1 VLIFIN
7 RFFKNFIKGGF
18 TMKKVVGLAAAGL
31 LAVSAANAGQITVA
45 NTDITMFGGVS
56 ASYNGQNND
65 HALRNAAIFISNPLN
80 QSLAGTWSG
89 KDSFSVNN
97 VIIGLTKPAQDG
109 GIGFTAAFGYWEA
122 PTVVASSTVVNN
134 VNIFNSINNKN
145 ADKLVGYG
153 KTTDFKPWLA
163 FVTYKPV
170 AGLSLDAGLL
180 WTNFG
185 ERPVTILNPHITRGV
200 LFTANPV
207 LLTGARGTYDAGVAK
222 VYVGA
227 GKAGDY
233 QLMGPVYK
241 NVIGNNYSNYI
252 EAGVTSNL
260 KQFGLPVDVGLHTYN
275 ENGNRDIY
283 ALTVGGD
290 LGIVSLGLEVDYF
303 KADDGLKKAWNSV
316 LRKPIGPLPAN
327 YSASTNAWGAAL
339 CANVKPVAGVQVPVR
354 IEYADN
360 KDTILIPAIAAA
372 TLVKPSNAANQFNY
386 AAAKKVWTFT
396 ITPTYNP
403 TKNTFLRA
411 EVSYAK
417 SSGDAFNGTS
427 GYLFVN
433 DKGEA
438 KTSRTTGAVEL
449 GFLF

>member
-7 RFFKNFIKGGF
+7 RFYKNFIKGGF
-18 TMKKVVGLAAAGL
+18 TMKKAVGLAAAGL

-45 NTDITMFGGVS
+45 NTDITLFGGVS
-56 ASYNGQNND
+56 ASYNAQNND
-65 HALRNAAIFISNPLN
+65 HALAKTPFS
-80 QSLAGTWSG
+80 

-97 VIIGLTKPAQDG
+97 VIVGLTKPAQDG
-109 GIGFTAAFGYWEA
+109 GIGFTAAFGSFEA
-122 PTVVASSTVVNN
+122 PTVVASSGVVNAKN
-134 VNIFNSINNKN
+134 VLN
-145 ADKLVGYG
+145 ANLVGYG
-153 KTTDFKPWLA
+153 NTTDFKPWLA

-170 AGLSLDAGLL
+170 AGLTLDAGLL

-200 LFTANPV
+200 LFTANPA

-227 GKAGDY
+227 GKAGKY
-233 QLMGPVYK
+233 QLMGPYYIDVLNK
-241 NVIGNNYSNYI
+241 KYSNYI
-252 EAGVTSNL
+252 EAGITSNL

-283 ALTVGGD
+283 AATVGGD

-303 KADDGLKKAWNSV
+303 KADDALKQAGHS
-316 LRKPIGPLPAN
+316 
-327 YSASTNAWGAAL
+327 SNALGTAL
-339 CANVKPVAGVQVPVR
+339 CANVKPVAGVQVPLRV
-354 IEYADN
+354 EYADN
-360 KDTILIPAIAAA
+360 KDTKLIPVLSAAG
-372 TLVKPSNAANQFNY
+372 N
-386 AAAKKVWTFT
+386 AKKVWTFT

-417 SSGDAFNGTS
+417 SSGALNAGQDAS
-427 GYLFVN
+427 IFVN

-438 KTSRTTGAVEL
+438 KTSRTTSAVEL

>member
-1 VLIFIN
+1 
-7 RFFKNFIKGGF
+7 
-18 TMKKVVGLAAAGL
+18 MKKVVGLAAAGL

-45 NTDITMFGGVS
+45 NTDITLFGGVS
-56 ASYNGQNND
+56 ASYNAQNND
-65 HALRNAAIFISNPLN
+65 HAIANAGFS
-80 QSLAGTWSG
+80 

-97 VIIGLTKPAQDG
+97 VIVGLTKPAQDG
-109 GIGFTAAFGYWEA
+109 GIGFTAAFGSFEA
-122 PTVVASSTVVNN
+122 PTVVASSDVVNAKN
-134 VNIFNSINNKN
+134 VLGKN
-145 ADKLVGYG
+145 LVGYG
-153 KTTDFKPWLA
+153 ETTKFQPWLA

-227 GKAGDY
+227 GKAGNY
-233 QLMGPVYK
+233 QLMGPVYTQ
-241 NVIGNNYSNYI
+241 VLNNHYSNYI
-252 EAGVTSNL
+252 EAGITSNL

-283 ALTVGGD
+283 AATVGGD

-303 KADDGLKKAWNSV
+303 KADDGLKKIV
-316 LRKPIGPLPAN
+316 GAN
-327 YSASTNAWGAAL
+327 HSSNAWGTAL

-360 KDTILIPAIAAA
+360 KDTILIPVIG
-372 TLVKPSNAANQFNY
+372 TSGLGFGN
-386 AAAKKVWTFT
+386 AKKVWTFT

-417 SSGDAFNGTS
+417 SSGALVAGQDAWLFTDANG
-427 GYLFVN
+427 N
-433 DKGEA
+433 H

>member
-1 VLIFIN
+1 M
-7 RFFKNFIKGGF
+7 
-18 TMKKVVGLAAAGL
+18 T
-31 LAVSAANAGQITVA
+31 
-45 NTDITMFGGVS
+45 
-56 ASYNGQNND
+56 
-65 HALRNAAIFISNPLN
+65 
-80 QSLAGTWSG
+80 
-89 KDSFSVNN
+89 
-97 VIIGLTKPAQDG
+97 
-109 GIGFTAAFGYWEA
+109 
-122 PTVVASSTVVNN
+122 
-134 VNIFNSINNKN
+134 
-145 ADKLVGYG
+145 
-153 KTTDFKPWLA
+153 
-163 FVTYKPV
+163 
-170 AGLSLDAGLL
+170 LDAGSLG
-180 WTNFG
+180 TNFG

-227 GKAGDY
+227 GKAGNY

-241 NVIGNNYSNYI
+241 DGIVNLNGYTFKNKYSNYI

-303 KADDGLKKAWNSV
+303 KADDGLKKAWNKFLTDV
-316 LRKPIGPLPAN
+316 IGSS
-327 YSASTNAWGAAL
+327 YSASSNAWGAAL

-360 KDTILIPAIAAA
+360 KDTILIPTIAAA
-372 TLVKPSNAANQFNY
+372 TLVKPNNSGTTTY

-411 EVSYAK
+411 EISYAK
-417 SSGDAFNGTS
+417 ASGNAFNGTS

>member
-1 VLIFIN
+1 
-7 RFFKNFIKGGF
+7 
-18 TMKKVVGLAAAGL
+18 MKKVVGLAAAGL

-45 NTDITMFGGVS
+45 NTDITLFGGVS
-56 ASYNGQNND
+56 ASYNAQNND
-65 HALRNAAIFISNPLN
+65 HAIYDADQNT
-80 QSLAGTWSG
+80 AGQQFGFS

-97 VIIGLTKPAQDG
+97 VIVGLTKPAQDG
-109 GIGFTAAFGYWEA
+109 GIGFTAAFGSFEA
-122 PTVVASSTVVNN
+122 PTVVASPDVVNG
-134 VNIFNSINNKN
+134 KN
-145 ADKLVGYG
+145 ATGKNLVGYG

-227 GKAGDY
+227 GKAGNY
-233 QLMGPVYK
+233 QLMGVVYTDSTL
-241 NVIGNNYSNYI
+241 VGNHYSNYI

-283 ALTVGGD
+283 ALTAGGD

-303 KADDGLKKAWNSV
+303 KADDGLKKAWNALTGATS
-316 LRKPIGPLPAN
+316 
-327 YSASTNAWGAAL
+327 SNAWGTAL

-360 KDTILIPAIAAA
+360 KDTILIPVIG
-372 TLVKPSNAANQFNY
+372 TSGLGYGN
-386 AAAKKVWTFT
+386 AKKVWTFT

-417 SSGDAFNGTS
+417 SSGAIVAGQDAWLFKDANG
-427 GYLFVN
+427 N
-433 DKGEA
+433 N

>member
-1 VLIFIN
+1 
-7 RFFKNFIKGGF
+7 
-18 TMKKVVGLAAAGL
+18 MKKVVGLAAAGL

-56 ASYNGQNND
+56 ASYNAQDKD
-65 HALRNAAIFISNPLN
+65 HALRDTAINVINN
-80 QSLAGTWSG
+80 QPIPGTASKWSG

-97 VIIGLTKPAQDG
+97 VIVGLTKPAQDG
-109 GIGFTAAFGYWEA
+109 GIGFTAAFGSWQV
-122 PTVVASSTVVNN
+122 PTVVASSDTVNN
-134 VNIFNSINNKN
+134 FKIVNGQTTKEGLI
-145 ADKLVGYG
+145 GYG

-170 AGLSLDAGLL
+170 AGLTLDAGLL

-207 LLTGARGTYDAGVAK
+207 LLTGARATYDAGVAK

-227 GKAGDY
+227 GKAGKY

-241 NVIGNNYSNYI
+241 DILGSPYSNYI

-290 LGIVSLGLEVDYF
+290 LRIVSLGLEVDYF
-303 KADDGLKKAWNSV
+303 KADDGLKKKQGDGTS
-316 LRKPIGPLPAN
+316 
-327 YSASTNAWGAAL
+327 SNAWGAAL

-360 KDTILIPAIAAA
+360 KNTDLIPAIAAA
-372 TLVKPSNAANQFNY
+372 GLVKPLVDGLPSDKY
-386 AAAKKVWTFT
+386 SAAKKVWTFT

-417 SSGDAFNGTS
+417 ASGSVDAGKS

-438 KTSRTTGAVEL
+438 KTSRTTGAIEL

>member
-7 RFFKNFIKGGF
+7 RFNKNFIKGGF

-31 LAVSAANAGQITVA
+31 FAVSAANAGQVTVA
-45 NTDITMFGGVS
+45 NSDITLFGGVS
-56 ASYNGQNND
+56 ASYNAQNND
-65 HALRNAAIFISNPLN
+65 HALRDASINSTTGATSTGANFP
-80 QSLAGTWSG
+80 

-97 VIIGLTKPAQDG
+97 VIVGLTKPAQDG
-109 GIGFTAAFGYWEA
+109 GIGFTAAFGSWEA
-122 PTVVASSTVVNN
+122 PTVVASSDVVNN
-134 VNIFNSINNKN
+134 TNLKIVDNSGNVQKVLV
-145 ADKLVGYG
+145 DKLIGYG

-207 LLTGARGTYDAGVAK
+207 LLEGARGTYDAGVAK
-222 VYVGA
+222 VYLGA

-241 NVIGNNYSNYI
+241 NVVYGGKNGYSSYI
-252 EAGVTSNL
+252 EAGITSNL

-283 ALTVGGD
+283 ALTAGGD

-303 KADDGLKKAWNSV
+303 KADDNLKKAWHDKNGATS
-316 LRKPIGPLPAN
+316 
-327 YSASTNAWGAAL
+327 SNAWGAAL

-360 KDTILIPAIAAA
+360 KDTALIPVIGGV
-372 TLVKPSNAANQFNY
+372 LSVKQNGINY

-417 SSGDAFNGTS
+417 ASGDAKPNTS
-427 GYLFVN
+427 GYLFIN

>member
-1 VLIFIN
+1 VEL
-7 RFFKNFIKGGF
+7 
-18 TMKKVVGLAAAGL
+18 GLQQRL
-31 LAVSAANAGQITVA
+31 VP
-45 NTDITMFGGVS
+45 F
-56 ASYNGQNND
+56 
-65 HALRNAAIFISNPLN
+65 
-80 QSLAGTWSG
+80 
-89 KDSFSVNN
+89 
-97 VIIGLTKPAQDG
+97 
-109 GIGFTAAFGYWEA
+109 EA
-122 PTVVASSTVVNN
+122 PTVVASSTVVNDN
-134 VNIFNSINNKN
+134 TE
-145 ADKLVGYG
+145 VGELIGHG
-153 KTTDFKPWLA
+153 KTNEFKPWLA

-185 ERPVTILNPHITRGV
+185 EKPVTILNPHITRGV

-207 LLTGARGTYDAGVAK
+207 LLKGARGTYDAGVAK

-241 NVIGNNYSNYI
+241 KVVENSYSHYI
-252 EAGVTSNL
+252 EAGITSNL
-260 KQFGLPVDVGLHTYN
+260 KQFGLSVDVGLHTYN

-290 LGIVSLGLEVDYF
+290 LGTVPRLGTVSLGLEVDYF
-303 KADDGLKKAWNSV
+303 KADDSLEKKWNNGKS
-316 LRKPIGPLPAN
+316 
-327 YSASTNAWGAAL
+327 SSNAWGAAL
-339 CANVKPVAGVQVPVR
+339 YANVKPAVGVQIPVR

-360 KDTILIPAIAAA
+360 KDTILIPTIAAA
-372 TLVKPSNAANQFNY
+372 GLVKPLVGGAPSDNY
-386 AAAKKVWTFT
+386 SAAKKVWTFT

-411 EVSYAK
+411 EISYAK
-417 SSGDAFNGTS
+417 ASGDATDGKT
-427 GYLFVN
+427 GYLFIN

>member
-1 VLIFIN
+1 
-7 RFFKNFIKGGF
+7 
-18 TMKKVVGLAAAGL
+18 MKKVVGLAAAGL

-45 NTDITMFGGVS
+45 NTDITLFGGVS
-56 ASYNGQNND
+56 ASYNAQNND
-65 HALRNAAIFISNPLN
+65 HALRGGNFS
-80 QSLAGTWSG
+80 
-89 KDSFSVNN
+89 KDSFSLNN
-97 VIIGLTKPAQDG
+97 VIVGLTKPAQDG
-109 GIGFTAAFGYWEA
+109 GIGFTAAFGSFEA
-122 PTVVASSTVVNN
+122 PTVVASSDVVNGKHVPLPGGVTN
-134 VNIFNSINNKN
+134 
-145 ADKLVGYG
+145 LVGYG
-153 KTTDFKPWLA
+153 STRDFKPWLA
-163 FVTYKPV
+163 FVTYKPI
-170 AGLSLDAGLL
+170 AGLTLDAGLL

-227 GKAGDY
+227 GKAGEY
-233 QLMGPVYK
+233 QLMGPVYTK
-241 NVIGNNYSNYI
+241 VLNNHYSNYI
-252 EAGVTSNL
+252 EAGITSNL

-283 ALTVGGD
+283 AATVGGD

-303 KADDGLKKAWNSV
+303 KADDGLKKIVGTNHS
-316 LRKPIGPLPAN
+316 
-327 YSASTNAWGAAL
+327 SNAWGAAL

-360 KDTILIPAIAAA
+360 KDTILIPTIAAG
-372 TLVKPSNAANQFNY
+372 N
-386 AAAKKVWTFT
+386 AKKVWTFT

-417 SSGDAFNGTS
+417 SSGALRAGQDAWLFNDSNG
-427 GYLFVN
+427 N
-433 DKGEA
+433 H
-438 KTSRTTGAVEL
+438 KTSRTTSAVEL

>member
-1 VLIFIN
+1 
-7 RFFKNFIKGGF
+7 
-18 TMKKVVGLAAAGL
+18 
-31 LAVSAANAGQITVA
+31 
-45 NTDITMFGGVS
+45 VS
-56 ASYNGQNND
+56 ASYNAQNND
-65 HALRNAAIFISNPLN
+65 HAIANKGFS
-80 QSLAGTWSG
+80 

-97 VIIGLTKPAQDG
+97 VIVGLTKPAQDG
-109 GIGFTAAFGYWEA
+109 GIGFTAAFGSWEA
-122 PTVVASSTVVNN
+122 PTVVASSDVVNEKN
-134 VNIFNSINNKN
+134 VLGKN
-145 ADKLVGYG
+145 LVGYG

-207 LLTGARGTYDAGVAK
+207 LLTGARGTYDAGIAK

-227 GKAGDY
+227 GKAGKY
-233 QLMGPVYK
+233 QLMGPVYT
-241 NVIGNNYSNYI
+241 GLNNYSNYI
-252 EAGVTSNL
+252 EAGITSNL

-283 ALTVGGD
+283 AATVGGD

-303 KADDGLKKAWNSV
+303 KADDGLKKAWGTNHS
-316 LRKPIGPLPAN
+316 
-327 YSASTNAWGAAL
+327 SNAWGAAL

-360 KDTILIPAIAAA
+360 KDTILIPTIGAAG
-372 TLVKPSNAANQFNY
+372 N
-386 AAAKKVWTFT
+386 AKKVWTFT

-417 SSGDAFNGTS
+417 ASGNAFNNTS

>member
-1 VLIFIN
+1 
-7 RFFKNFIKGGF
+7 
-18 TMKKVVGLAAAGL
+18 MKKVVGLAAAGL

-45 NTDITMFGGVS
+45 NTDITLFGGVS
-56 ASYNGQNND
+56 ASYNVQNND
-65 HALRNAAIFISNPLN
+65 HALRSTGTVLIRTNAQP
-80 QSLAGTWSG
+80 WSG
-89 KDSFSVNN
+89 EDSFSVNN
-97 VIIGLTKPAQDG
+97 VIVGLTKPAQDG
-109 GIGFTAAFGYWEA
+109 GIGFTAAFGSWQA
-122 PTVVASSTVVNN
+122 PTVVASSDVVNDKKGN
-134 VNIFNSINNKN
+134 GNNP
-145 ADKLVGYG
+145 LVGYG

-227 GKAGDY
+227 GKAGNY
-233 QLMGPVYK
+233 QLMGPVYT
-241 NVIGNNYSNYI
+241 GLNNYSNYI
-252 EAGVTSNL
+252 EAGITSNL

-303 KADDGLKKAWNSV
+303 KADDGLKKAWNNV
-316 LRKPIGPLPAN
+316 TGL
-327 YSASTNAWGAAL
+327 STSSNAWGAAL

-372 TLVKPSNAANQFNY
+372 SLVAPQNAGTTAYF
-386 AAAKKVWTFT
+386 APKKVWTFT

-417 SSGDAFNGTS
+417 ASGNAFNGTS

>member
-1 VLIFIN
+1 
-7 RFFKNFIKGGF
+7 
-18 TMKKVVGLAAAGL
+18 MKKVVGLAAAGL

-45 NTDITMFGGVS
+45 NTDITLFGGVS
-56 ASYNGQNND
+56 ASYNAQNND
-65 HALRNAAIFISNPLN
+65 HAIANKGFS
-80 QSLAGTWSG
+80 

-97 VIIGLTKPAQDG
+97 VIVGLTKPAQDG
-109 GIGFTAAFGYWEA
+109 GIGFTAAFGSWEA
-122 PTVVASSTVVNN
+122 PTVVASSDVVNGSN
-134 VNIFNSINNKN
+134 AAGKN
-145 ADKLVGYG
+145 LVGYG
-153 KTTDFKPWLA
+153 STRDFKPWLA

-200 LFTANPV
+200 LFTANPA

-227 GKAGDY
+227 GKAGNY
-233 QLMGPVYK
+233 QLMGPVYTQ
-241 NVIGNNYSNYI
+241 VLNNHYSNYI
-252 EAGVTSNL
+252 EAGITSNL

-283 ALTVGGD
+283 ALTAGGD

-303 KADDGLKKAWNSV
+303 KADDGLKKAWNPKV
-316 LRKPIGPLPAN
+316 GATLGIVN
-327 YSASTNAWGAAL
+327 YSASTNAWGTAL

-360 KDTILIPAIAAA
+360 KDTILIPVIGAAG
-372 TLVKPSNAANQFNY
+372 N
-386 AAAKKVWTFT
+386 AKKVWTFT

-417 SSGDAFNGTS
+417 SSGALKAGQDAWLFKDANG
-427 GYLFVN
+427 N
-433 DKGEA
+433 Q

>member
-1 VLIFIN
+1 
-7 RFFKNFIKGGF
+7 
-18 TMKKVVGLAAAGL
+18 MKKVLVAAGL

-45 NTDITMFGGVS
+45 NTDITLFGGVS
-56 ASYNGQNND
+56 ASYNIQNND
-65 HALRNAAIFISNPLN
+65 HAIVKTPFS
-80 QSLAGTWSG
+80 

-109 GIGFTAAFGYWEA
+109 GIGFTAAFGSFEA
-122 PTVVASSTVVNN
+122 PTVVASSDVVNGRN
-134 VNIFNSINNKN
+134 G
-145 ADKLVGYG
+145 VGTGTDLIDYG

-163 FVTYKPV
+163 FATYKPV
-170 AGLSLDAGLL
+170 AGLTVDAGLL

-185 ERPVTILNPHITRGV
+185 EKPITILNPHITRGV

-207 LLTGARGTYDAGVAK
+207 LLKGARVSYDAGVAK
-222 VYVGA
+222 VYAGA
-227 GKAGDY
+227 GKAGEY
-233 QLMGPVYK
+233 QLMGPIY
-241 NVIGNNYSNYI
+241 IGSAGIPGVNYTNYI
-252 EAGVTSNL
+252 EAGATSNL

-290 LGIVSLGLEVDYF
+290 LGIASLGLEVDYF
-303 KADDGLKKAWNSV
+303 KADDGLKKGWDNFW
-316 LRKPIGPLPAN
+316 
-327 YSASTNAWGAAL
+327 STTSSKDAWGAAL
-339 CANVKPVAGVQVPVR
+339 YANIKPVAGVQIPVR

-360 KDTILIPAIAAA
+360 KDTILIP
-372 TLVKPSNAANQFNY
+372 TVGVSN
-386 AAAKKVWTFT
+386 AKKVWTFT

-417 SSGDAFNGTS
+417 SSDAINATQDAW
-427 GYLFVN
+427 LFED
-433 DKGEA
+433 DKGNK
-438 KTSRTTGAVEL
+438 KTSRTTGAVEI

>member
-1 VLIFIN
+1 
-7 RFFKNFIKGGF
+7 
-18 TMKKVVGLAAAGL
+18 MKKVVGLAAAGL

-45 NTDITMFGGVS
+45 NTDITLFGGVS

-65 HALRNAAIFISNPLN
+65 HALANKGFS
-80 QSLAGTWSG
+80 

-109 GIGFTAAFGYWEA
+109 GIGFTAAFGSWEA
-122 PTVVASSTVVNN
+122 PTVVASSKVVNDN
-134 VNIFNSINNKN
+134 G
-145 ADKLVGYG
+145 LVGYG

-207 LLTGARGTYDAGVAK
+207 LLEGARGTYDAGVAK
-222 VYVGA
+222 VYIGA
-227 GKAGDY
+227 GKAGKD
-233 QLMGPVYK
+233 QLMGPVYTGLHK
-241 NVIGNNYSNYI
+241 YSNYI
-252 EAGVTSNL
+252 EAGITSNL

-283 ALTVGGD
+283 AATVGGD

-303 KADDGLKKAWNSV
+303 KADDGLKKAWN
-316 LRKPIGPLPAN
+316 PIVGTTLGKTN
-327 YSASTNAWGAAL
+327 YSASSNAWGAAL

-360 KDTILIPAIAAA
+360 KDTILIPVIGTSGAG
-372 TLVKPSNAANQFNY
+372 LGGN
-386 AAAKKVWTFT
+386 AKKVWTFT

-417 SSGDAFNGTS
+417 SSGALKAGQDAWLFKDANG
-427 GYLFVN
+427 N
-433 DKGEA
+433 Q